1 MDDELSRKIDNLLN
15 SPEGMEK
22 IQGMMKALGL
32 SEPPSESPAKEPPP
46 PERPSSE
53 TKATDDGGML
63 SGLLSLAPLL
73 GSLGQDDQ
81 NTALLKA
88 LRPYL
93 HGGREKRLDE
103 SLKLMQMLKLLPL
116 LQQKGGLFG

>member
-1 MDDELSRKIDNLLN
+1 MDDELSRKLDSLLN
-15 SPEGMEK
+15 SPDSMDK
-22 IQGMMKALGL
+22 IRDMMKTLGL
-32 SEPPSESPAKEPPP
+32 SDQPT
-46 PERPSSE
+46 SE
-53 TKATDDGGML
+53 TPPAEDNGMM

-81 NTALLKA
+81 NTTLLKA

-93 HGGREKRLDE
+93 HGDREKRLDE
-103 SLKLMQMLKLLPL
+103 SLKLMQLLKFLPL

>member
-1 MDDELSRKIDNLLN
+1 MDDELSRKIEHLLN
-15 SPEGMEK
+15 SPDGMET
-22 IQGMMKALGL
+22 IQNMMAALGMGGNT
-32 SEPPSESPAKEPPP
+32 ETPPSSPVEPTPVVQSTP
-46 PERPSSE
+46 
-53 TKATDDGGML
+53 ADDGGML

-103 SLKLMQMLKLLPL
+103 SLKLMQLLKLLPL
-116 LQQKGGLFG
+116 LQEKGGLFR